1 LHICHII
8 TRLILGGAQ
17 ENTLLTCEGQSRLG
31 HRVTLITGPA
41 LGPEGELMTRAQ
53 AGGYEVVVLD
63 SMRRELHP
71 WRDWQSFR
79 SIRNW
84 LKTHQPDVVHTHSSK
99 AGILG
104 RQAAKGLSKT
114 RVIHTVHGLPYHRYQ
129 SRLVNRVYR
138 WIEARAAKQ
147 SDAILC
153 VADAM
158 TAQALAAGVGRP
170 EQYTTVY
177 SGMDVSRFIDRPAGA
192 DAFRQSLSL
201 PEGAV
206 LITQVARLAELK
218 GHDDLLDLAGQ
229 VDDPRIHFCFV
240 GDGHFR
246 GRLEQRIEAEG
257 LTGRVHLTG
266 LLPPTEIPAVM
277 HASDIVI
284 HCSYREGLARALPQ
298 ALLAGKPVITYD
310 VDGASEVV
318 PADGSTGVLVK
329 PQDIAG
335 LRDAVQRL
343 SADPALRDSLGAT
356 GQARCREQFDT
367 DHMVHR
373 ITRICQQVVASA
385 EVSY

>member
-1 LHICHII
+1 MHICHII

-53 AGGYEVVVLD
+53 AGEYEVVVLD

-79 SIRNW
+79 AIRNW

-104 RQAAKGLSKT
+104 RQAAKGLGKT

-129 SRLVNRVYR
+129 SRIAHGVYR
-138 WIEARAAKQ
+138 WLEARAAKQ

-158 TAQALAAGVGRP
+158 TSQALAEGVGKP

-177 SGMDVSRFIDRPAGA
+177 SGMDTSRFIDRPAGA
-192 DAFRQSLSL
+192 DAFRASLSL
-201 PEGAV
+201 PADAV

-218 GHDDLLDLAGQ
+218 GHDDLLDVAGR

-246 GRLEQRIEAEG
+246 ARLEKRIATEG
-257 LTGRVHLTG
+257 FTGRVHLTG
-266 LLPPTEIPAVM
+266 LLPPTDIPAVM

-318 PADGSTGVLVK
+318 PADGSTGVLVQ
-329 PQDIAG
+329 PRDIAG
-335 LRDAVQRL
+335 LCDAVKRL
-343 SADPALRDSLGAT
+343 SADPALRATLGAT
-356 GQARCREQFDT
+356 GQSRCREQFDA
-367 DHMVHR
+367 DHMVRR
-373 ITRICQQVVASA
+373 ITHLCEQVVT
-385 EVSY
+385 